1 MAVLTVG
8 RVGLDPVS
16 VDDPDRLVVRVRAGR
31 GRELQLRGDLVAA
44 SLADTLALR
53 DELAATVEHGRFVPV
68 TWTGDSRIDGYYRL
82 LAADVDVQSLN
93 DRGFAPYS
101 LRLERVGSEADVAM
115 QSVVTG
121 AVRSNVQGVDLAEA
135 QPWHALPA
143 GYTGYDPPSTP
154 SYVVRSTADGQSAK
168 VWYDIDVT
176 VDPTWGIAPSAF
188 YRAAAE
194 IKVGGYVRAGL
205 SCPNTPADWELS
217 NGVVKIAPNGS
228 NAGQL
233 DVSTWTG
240 SAWSSP
246 KTWEIRW
253 SGTAVNGW
261 RSVSI
266 LRNDPEACAVRLVYM
281 RDPNAGRMTADLLLR
296 RGSRFVE
303 VTLAF
308 HVASTLEIRRATA
321 EAGSTVTPPGATSAV
336 AVQASADDAD
346 GQRYIAGSGESV
358 TFDTTQGGLSRA
370 STKTLAAF
378 VGTVRDAAT
387 AGNSADDLCLQY
399 LGYVAERV
407 VPVRR

>member
-1 MAVLTVG
+1 MLTVG
-8 RVGLDPVS
+8 RVGLDATV
-16 VDDPDRLVVRVRAGR
+16 RLREVQRSASGRGDVVRLTGNFR
-31 GRELQLRGDLVAA
+31 GA
-44 SLADTLALR
+44 SLAETKVLR
-53 DELAATVEHGRFVPV
+53 QEISALAAMRHTVIPV
-68 TWTGDSRIDGYYRL
+68 TYSVDSDLDGYYRL
-82 LAADVDVQSLN
+82 LTARVDAAASQGSLQ
-93 DRGFAPYS
+93 DRGYLPYD

-115 QSVVTG
+115 QSVITG
-121 AVRSNVQGVDLAEA
+121 AVRSNVQGVDLAES

-143 GYTGYDPPSTP
+143 GYVAYDPPSTP

-240 SAWSSP
+240 SAWSSA

-261 RSVSI
+261 KSVSI

-370 STKTLAAF
+370 STKTLTAF